1 MQTNS
6 IWVKSKREI
15 AGIFKTEI
23 VQKADPTF
31 MKILDLFFFS
41 WSVKLGIFENFFLN
55 TVEIIYEWWNG
66 YSTGIFF
73 TFVFFI

>member
-31 MKILDLFFFS
+31 MKILDLFFFLVDQLNS
-41 WSVKLGIFENFFLN
+41 AFLKTFF
-55 TVEIIYEWWNG
+55 
-66 YSTGIFF
+66 
-73 TFVFFI
+73 

>member
-31 MKILDLFFFS
+31 MKILDLFF
-41 WSVKLGIFENFFLN
+41 SVDQLNSAFLKTFF
-55 TVEIIYEWWNG
+55 
-66 YSTGIFF
+66 
-73 TFVFFI
+73 